1 MDRVPPGTMGRSAV
15 QIREIKIQVRVVVER
30 DGDGFH
36 AYVPDLKGVHAA
48 GDTESEAITAVRE
61 GVTLYMQ
68 SLMKHNQSIPVGVV
82 VFDRSHSSAFAMAWC
97 LILEG
102 FGLRRAKRHSSVE
115 EITVQGLATA

>member
-1 MDRVPPGTMGRSAV
+1 MP
-15 QIREIKIQVRVVVER
+15 IREIKIQVRVIVER

-48 GDTESEAITAVRE
+48 GDSEQEAIVAVRE

-82 VFDRSHSSAFAMAWC
+82 VFDRRHSSAFAMAWC

-102 FGLRRAKRHSSVE
+102 LGIRQTKKHSSVE
-115 EITVQGLATA
+115 EITVLPAAA